1 MLGKLLIPS
10 FEKETFFIK
19 VITGSC
25 TACNAFI
32 SRLVIMSA
40 HKFADSGKLESFYF
54 SEIFITISP
63 VSLTQRDIYMS
74 LMATESIIV
83 APFRAAGFI

>member
-25 TACNAFI
+25 NAFT